1 MKKNKIIGPISK
13 SPLVVNLLGGPG
25 SSKSTSAALLFSIL
39 KRKDINA
46 ELVTEFAKSAAW
58 ENNVKA
64 IENQAYIFG
73 RQCYEISRCADEVD
87 VIITDSPLLLSII
100 YNHDKRLTENFNL
113 SVMDVFNSY
122 NNLNIF
128 LKRPEKYNPKG
139 RFHTSNEAKI
149 LDNEILDVL
158 EERKIPYIQITPND
172 DGYQFIIDLIINKLK
187 EIKTNI

>member
-1 MKKNKIIGPISK
+1 MKNNKITGPISK

-25 SSKSTSAALLFSIL
+25 SCKSTSAALLFAIL

-64 IENQAYIFG
+64 IENQAYVFG
-73 RQCYEISRCADEVD
+73 KQCYKMSRCADDVD
-87 VIITDSPLLLSII
+87 VIITDSPLILSII

-122 NNLNIF
+122 NNLNVF
-128 LKRPEKYNPKG
+128 LNRAQKYDHKG
-139 RFHTSNEAKI
+139 RFQTEDEAKAI
-149 LDNEILDVL
+149 DEEILSTL
-158 EERKIPYIQITPND
+158 KERGVPYIKVTPND
-172 DGYQFIIDLIINKLK
+172 EGYQFITDLIMTKLK
-187 EIKTNI
+187 DINN

>member
-1 MKKNKIIGPISK
+1 MKNNKIIGPISK

-64 IENQAYIFG
+64 IENQAYVFG
-73 RQCYEISRCADEVD
+73 KQCYKMSRCADDVD

-128 LKRPEKYNPKG
+128 LNRAKKYNPKG
-139 RFHTSNEAKI
+139 RFQTEDEAKAI
-149 LDNEILDVL
+149 DNEILDAL
-158 EERKIPYIQITPND
+158 EERCVPYIRVTPND
-172 DGYQFIIDLIINKLK
+172 EGYQFITDLIITKLK
-187 EIKTNI
+187 DINN

>member
-1 MKKNKIIGPISK
+1 MKNNKITGPISK

-25 SSKSTSAALLFSIL
+25 SSKSTSAALLFAIL

-64 IENQAYIFG
+64 IENQAYVFG
-73 RQCYEISRCADEVD
+73 KQCYKMSRCADDVD
-87 VIITDSPLLLSII
+87 VIITDSPLILSII

-122 NNLNIF
+122 NNLNVF
-128 LKRPEKYNPKG
+128 LNRAQKYNHKG
-139 RFHTSNEAKI
+139 RFQTEDEAKAI
-149 LDNEILDVL
+149 DEEILSTL
-158 EERKIPYIQITPND
+158 KERGVPYIKVTPND
-172 DGYQFIIDLIINKLK
+172 EGYQFITDLIMAKLK
-187 EIKTNI
+187 DINN

>member
-1 MKKNKIIGPISK
+1 MKNNKIIGPISK
-13 SPLVVNLLGGPG
+13 SPLVINLLGGPG
-25 SSKSTSAALLFSIL
+25 SYKSTSAALLFSIL

-64 IENQAYIFG
+64 IENQAYVFG
-73 RQCYEISRCADEVD
+73 KQCYKMSRCADDVD

-128 LKRPEKYNPKG
+128 LNRAKKYNPKG
-139 RFHTSNEAKI
+139 RFQTEDEAKAI
-149 LDNEILDVL
+149 DNEILDAL
-158 EERKIPYIQITPND
+158 EERCVPYIRVTPND
-172 DGYQFIIDLIINKLK
+172 EGYQFITDLIITKLK
-187 EIKTNI
+187 DMNN